1 VLRRLTSLSRYA
13 AGFVTIALITQFF
26 RYETSFAVT
35 TVVLTY
41 LLAILIASAWAG
53 LGVSVS
59 MSIVA
64 TLTLDYFFFPPVGRF
79 TISDPQDWVSLFAF
93 LVISVIGSG
102 LSVRIRRQA
111 EEANRRRNEVEQL
124 YEFSR
129 HLLKARD
136 PVELLNE
143 IPKQIVELFKVGA
156 GALYLPDKQGVYRAG
171 IEALQLDTARL
182 RAAAASDN
190 PEMDHSQ
197 GVYFAPVRLGSWVIG
212 SFGIC
217 GSLVSDRTLGAIG
230 TLIAIAIDRAQA
242 IELLGKAEAV
252 RENERLKSV
261 LLDAITHDFKTPLTS
276 IKASATSLLE
286 DLEFNKTER
295 KELLIVIDEECDRIT
310 RLIGETNEM
319 ARLEAGNVTLQFAP
333 HAIGELIS
341 AALEDCEGVQSTRP
355 IKIEVKD
362 PHRQVYIDSTW
373 ARKGLAHIIRNA
385 DLYSSPGE
393 PITIET
399 EEKNG
404 FVAFRVTDKGQGIEE
419 TEMKQIFDRFYRGK
433 GQRHRIPGTGMGLS
447 IAKAI
452 VEAHG
457 GTIEV
462 TSRKGKGS
470 VFTFYL
476 PMDREANES
485 K

>member
-1 VLRRLTSLSRYA
+1 VLRHLTFLSRYA
-13 AGFVTIALITQFF
+13 AGFAAIALITELL
-26 RYETSFAVT
+26 RLEPDLAVT

-41 LLAILIASAWAG
+41 LLAILIASALGG
-53 LGVSVS
+53 LGVAVS
-59 MSIVA
+59 MSIIA
-64 TLTLDYFFFPPVGRF
+64 TLILDYFYFPPVGRF
-79 TISDPQDWVSLFAF
+79 TISDPQDWASLFAF

-102 LSVRIRRQA
+102 LSVRARQQA
-111 EEANRRRNEVEQL
+111 QEANRRRNEVEQL

-136 PVELLNE
+136 PQELLSE
-143 IPKQIVELFKVGA
+143 IPKQTVKLFKA
-156 GALYLPDKQGVYRAG
+156 TAAALYMADKQSIYRSG
-171 IEALQLDTARL
+171 FEAVSLDETRL
-182 RAAAASDN
+182 RASAHGNNAELDRS
-190 PEMDHSQ
+190 EE
-197 GVYFAPVRLGSWVIG
+197 VYFAPVRLESRVMG

-217 GSLVSDRTLGAIG
+217 GSLASDRTREAIG
-230 TLIAIAIDRAQA
+230 NLIAIAIDRAQA

-286 DLEFNKTER
+286 DLEFNKKER
-295 KELLIVIDEECDRIT
+295 KELLVIIDEECDRIT

-319 ARLEAGNVTLQFAP
+319 ARLEAGNVTLQFDLQ
-333 HAIGELIS
+333 AIGELIS
-341 AALEDCEGVQSTRP
+341 AALSDCEGVQNNRP
-355 IKIEVKD
+355 IRIEATD
-362 PHRQVYIDSTW
+362 PHRQVYIDLNW
-373 ARKGLAHIIRNA
+373 ARKILAHIIRNA
-385 DLYSSPGE
+385 DLYSPPGE

-399 EEKNG
+399 EEKDG
-404 FVAFRVTDKGQGIEE
+404 FVAFRVIDKGPGIEE
-419 TEMKQIFDRFYRGK
+419 SDINQIFDRFYRGK
-433 GQRHRIPGTGMGLS
+433 NQRHRIPGTGMGLS

-462 TSRKGKGS
+462 SSHKGRGS

-476 PMDREANES
+476 PLDREVNES
-485 K
+485 V

>member
-1 VLRRLTSLSRYA
+1 VLRRQTSLSRYA

-26 RYETSFAVT
+26 RYEPSFAVT

-41 LLAILIASAWAG
+41 LLAILAASAWGG

-59 MSIVA
+59 MSIIS
-64 TLTLDYFFFPPVGRF
+64 TLVLDYFFFPPVGRF

-102 LSVRIRRQA
+102 LSVRAQRQA
-111 EEANRRRNEVEQL
+111 EEANQRRNEVEQL
-124 YEFSR
+124 YEFSH
-129 HLLKARD
+129 HLMKARD
-136 PVELLNE
+136 PLELLNE
-143 IPKQIVELFKVGA
+143 IPKQIVELFKAAAAV
-156 GALYLPDKQGVYRAG
+156 LYLTDKQGVYRAG
-171 IEALQLDTARL
+171 IEALQLDGARL
-182 RAAAASDN
+182 RAAAVRGDAERDR
-190 PEMDHSQ
+190 SQ
-197 GVYFAPVRLGSWVIG
+197 GVYFAPLRLGSSVVG
-212 SFGIC
+212 SFGISR
-217 GSLVSDRTLGAIG
+217 SLASDRTLEAMG

-295 KELLIVIDEECDRIT
+295 KELLVIIDEECDRIT

-319 ARLEAGNVTLQFAP
+319 ASLEAGDVTLQFAP

-341 AALEDCEGVQSTRP
+341 AALLDCEGVQNTRP
-355 IKIEVKD
+355 IRFEVKD
-362 PHRQVYIDSTW
+362 PQCRVYIDSTW
-373 ARKGLAHIIRNA
+373 ARKVLAHIIRNA

-419 TEMKQIFDRFYRGK
+419 SEIKQIFDRFYRGK

-457 GTIEV
+457 GRIEV
-462 TSRKGKGS
+462 TSHKGRGS

-476 PMDREANES
+476 PMDPEANES

>member
-13 AGFVTIALITQFF
+13 AGFLAIALITQFF
-26 RYETSFAVT
+26 RHETGLAIT

-41 LLAILIASAWAG
+41 LLAILIASALGG
-53 LGVSVS
+53 LGVAVS
-59 MSIVA
+59 MSIMA
-64 TLTLDYFFFPPVGRF
+64 TLILDYYFFPPVGRF
-79 TISDPQDWVSLFAF
+79 TISDPQDWASLFAF
-93 LVISVIGSG
+93 LIISVTGSG
-102 LSVRIRRQA
+102 LSVRARRQA
-111 EEANRRRNEVEQL
+111 EEANRRRNEVEHL

-143 IPKQIVELFKVGA
+143 IPRQIVKLFKA
-156 GALYLPDKQGVYRAG
+156 SAAALFMGDTQSIYRAG
-171 IEALQLDTARL
+171 IEALPLDQARL
-182 RAAAASDN
+182 RAAAARNDAQ
-190 PEMDHSQ
+190 MDRSQ
-197 GVYFAPVRLGSWVIG
+197 GLYFAPVRLQSWVIG

-217 GSLVSDRTLGAIG
+217 GSLASDRTLDAIG
-230 TLIAIAIDRAQA
+230 NLIAIAIDRAQA

-286 DLEFNKTER
+286 DLEFNKKER
-295 KELLIVIDEECDRIT
+295 KELLVIIDEECDRIT

-333 HAIGELIS
+333 QPVGELIA
-341 AALEDCEGVQSTRP
+341 AALLDCEGVQNTRP
-355 IKIEVKD
+355 MRMEVKD
-362 PHRQVYIDSTW
+362 PDRQVYIDLTW
-373 ARKGLAHIIRNA
+373 ARKVLAHIIRNA
-385 DLYSSPGE
+385 DLYSPPGE
-393 PITIET
+393 PIAIET
-399 EEKNG
+399 EENSG
-404 FVAFRVTDKGQGIEE
+404 FVVFRVTDKGPGIEE
-419 TEMKQIFDRFYRGK
+419 SDIHQIFDRFYRGK
-433 GQRHRIPGTGMGLS
+433 NQRHRIPGTGMGLS

-462 TSRKGKGS
+462 TSHKGRGS

-476 PMDREANES
+476 PMDRAVNEA
-485 K
+485 